1 MTRDEAGRARPPG
14 APQGPQRKKLPH
26 DRPRWLRPKMTFSSL
41 RCVARRAART
51 SFAIRE
57 LLAAFLIQSNSE
69 IKTMFGTRTWSA

>member
-1 MTRDEAGRARPPG
+1 MVGRDRR
-14 APQGPQRKKLPH
+14 
-26 DRPRWLRPKMTFSSL
+26 
-41 RCVARRAART
+41 ARRAVRSAKSYRMNDHVGYVSKTKSSSLQSVVSGTAKT

>member
-1 MTRDEAGRARPPG
+1 MNDHVGYV
-14 APQGPQRKKLPH
+14 
-26 DRPRWLRPKMTFSSL
+26 PKTKSSSL
-41 RCVARRAART
+41 QSVVSGTAKT